1 VNQEEDFQGNN
12 KTKITTQNDQSRK
25 ERAMKCMRSVFL
37 MAFLC
42 TLLINCAPQ
51 IRTMVLKPAEID
63 LHGYTRVAVL
73 KFEGQGGREIRD
85 WVESSLI
92 NARVE
97 QKPYFNVVNR
107 SQMQQILGEQAFA
120 ATGAIDEATAAKM
133 GKLLGVEA
141 VIIGG
146 VNGYETSEESHT
158 EARQQPI
165 FGTKPLQYK
174 TVYVNV
180 ASRKAYVSF
189 TANFIDVNTGEMM
202 ASDTFDGE
210 KSANAEGG
218 GAITQLPPRAKMLQ
232 EAANIP
238 IGKFVKKIV
247 PHYVPQSVQL
257 RDKSDESSMLSFR
270 ESPEDKALNECIKRS
285 NEFAK
290 ASQWDKSIEEFQ
302 KCLKIKGDSA
312 AVYYNIG
319 VAYESKGD
327 LVRAKENYQ
336 KAQDLKP
343 DEFYIK
349 ANSRIDQRL
358 EEHKKLQV
366 QLRKPVKPAE
376 GPRAVAAVP
385 TPPAP
390 PAPVAPPPKP
400 EAASSATS
408 ILGPKEAQA
417 AVAPAPPVEGKPVVT
432 AKPPVTY
439 LVTIRAA
446 NIRTEANA
454 QSKIIIQLKK
464 GEKVEKLDKTGNW
477 FKIKLGSGD
486 TGWVFKDLVKESE

>member
-1 VNQEEDFQGNN
+1 
-12 KTKITTQNDQSRK
+12 
-25 ERAMKCMRSVFL
+25 MKFLRIVFS

-42 TLLINCAPQ
+42 TLLMSCAPQ

-73 KFEGQGGREIRD
+73 RFDGQQGCREIRD
-85 WVESSLI
+85 WIESALI

-97 QKPYFNVVNR
+97 QKPYFKVVNR
-107 SQMQQILGEQAFA
+107 TQMQQILGEQAFA
-120 ATGAIDEATAAKM
+120 ATGAIDEATAVKM

-141 VIIGG
+141 VIIGS
-146 VNGYETSEESHT
+146 VNGWEASEESHT
-158 EARQQPI
+158 EAREVPI
-165 FGTKPLQYK
+165 YGTKPLQYR

-189 TANFIDVNTGEMM
+189 SANFIDVSTGEMM

-210 KSANAEGG
+210 KSAKAEGP
-218 GAITQLPPRAKMLQ
+218 GAIGQLPPRAKMLQ

-238 IGKFVKKIV
+238 VDRFIKKIV
-247 PHYVPQSVQL
+247 PHYVPQAVEL
-257 RDKSDESSMLSFR
+257 RDKSDESSLISFR
-270 ESPEDKALNECIKRS
+270 EPLEIKALNECIKRA

-290 ASQWDKSIEEFQ
+290 ASQWDKAINEWQ
-302 KCLKIKGDSA
+302 TCLKIKGDSA

-327 LVRAKENYQ
+327 LARAKENYQ
-336 KAQDLKP
+336 KAQELKP

-358 EEHKKLQV
+358 EDQKKLQV

-376 GPRAVAAVP
+376 PPKAVAEAPKP

-390 PAPVAPPPKP
+390 VTPPPKP
-400 EAASSATS
+400 EAASPPPS
-408 ILGPKEAQA
+408 ILAPKEAQA
-417 AVAPAPPVEGKPVVT
+417 AAVSPPSPEV
-432 AKPPVTY
+432 Y
-439 LVTIRAA
+439 LVINAEQVNIRA
-446 NIRTEANA
+446 EANSK
-454 QSKIIIQLKK
+454 SKIITTLKK
-464 GEKVEKLDKTGNW
+464 GDKIQKLDIDK
-477 FKIKLGSGD
+477 SGD
-486 TGWVFKDLVKESE
+486 WFNVKLTSGKTGWVFKKLVKEVE